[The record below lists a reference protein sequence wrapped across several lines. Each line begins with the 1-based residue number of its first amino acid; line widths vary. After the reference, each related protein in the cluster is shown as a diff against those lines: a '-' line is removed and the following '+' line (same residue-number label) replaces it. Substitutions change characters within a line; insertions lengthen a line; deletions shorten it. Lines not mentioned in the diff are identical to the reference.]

1 MPPPSLFQALIS
13 GSSGMLT
20 WKRRGDTWHRGF
32 VTGVPFWAGQSG
44 VLAPWSVIAFGVPG
58 TPWETHLHL
67 RPRR

>member
-1 MPPPSLFQALIS
+1 MVKAGRDLAQ
-13 GSSGMLT
+13 GV
-20 WKRRGDTWHRGF
+20 